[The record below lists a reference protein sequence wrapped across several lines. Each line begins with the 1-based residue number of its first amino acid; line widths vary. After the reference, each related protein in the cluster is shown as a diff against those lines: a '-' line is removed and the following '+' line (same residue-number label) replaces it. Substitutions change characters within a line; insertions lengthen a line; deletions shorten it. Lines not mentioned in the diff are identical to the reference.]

1 MNPDLR
7 ALYQET
13 ILDHGKNPRCF
24 KNMEPHTHAKQ
35 GFNPVC
41 GDQLTLFLDVRNGH
55 IHDISFQG
63 KGCAISM
70 ASASMMSQALKGF
83 SIEQADQLF
92 QQFHCA
98 MTDAQVT
105 SLDHPKLKVLLGV
118 KGYPNRVKCA
128 TLAWQTLESL
138 LKSIAGNTTGD
149 IVSTE

>member
-24 KNMEPHTHAKQ
+24 KQMEPHTHAKQ

-41 GDQLTLFLDVRNGH
+41 GDQLTLFLDVRDGQ

-83 SIEQADQLF
+83 SIEQAEQLF
-92 QQFHCA
+92 EQFHSA
-98 MTDAQVT
+98 MTDVQVT
-105 SLDHPKLKVLLGV
+105 ELAHPKLKVLLGV

-138 LKSIAGNTTGD
+138 LKSIQGNTTGD

>member
-24 KNMEPHTHAKQ
+24 KIIEPHTHAKQ

-41 GDQLTLFLDVRNGH
+41 GDQLTLFLDVRDQH

-83 SIEQADQLF
+83 SIAQAETLF
-92 QQFHCA
+92 QQFHSA
-98 MTDAQVT
+98 MTDVNVNELT
-105 SLDHPKLKVLLGV
+105 HPKLKVLLGV

-128 TLAWQTLESL
+128 TLAWQALESL
-138 LKSIAGNTTGD
+138 LKSIQGTSTTD
-149 IVSTE
+149 VVCTE